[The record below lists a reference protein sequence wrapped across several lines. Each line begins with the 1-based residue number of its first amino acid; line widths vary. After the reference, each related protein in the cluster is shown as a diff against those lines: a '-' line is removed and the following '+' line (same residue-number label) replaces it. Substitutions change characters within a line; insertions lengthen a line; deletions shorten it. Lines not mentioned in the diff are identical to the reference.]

1 MKTLILLAISLACG
15 TGIMAWTAWQERRD
29 AWLAWQTTYR
39 ERGPI
44 EASRKVT
51 VYWSRAMAERCLAK
65 QRKEEQR

>member
-51 VYWSRAMAERCLAK
+51 AHWGRKMAAWLDRK
-65 QRKEEQR
+65 QRKEEKR